1 MLRKATGFY
10 RKKLLHLSVV
20 TLLYLHSP
28 AHAGHFQKILP
39 PAFMKKIQREEGQE
53 TIQRFSR
60 WQQLLVAAIALTD
73 REKLEL
79 VNNFFNEMK
88 WVDDQELWGRKD
100 YWATP
105 MESLIK
111 NAGDCEDF
119 SIAKY
124 FTLLEMGVEAEKL
137 SISYVV
143 YQKDNGAHMVLT
155 YFEAED
161 AVPLILDNVESRILQ
176 GTQRSDITPIYH
188 LNNNGVW
195 NANYPSE
202 RLGNTAEIKP
212 WKAMLDRMRNH
223 SLS

>member
-1 MLRKATGFY
+1 MLSKVTGFY
-10 RKKLLHLSVV
+10 HKKLLHISVV
-20 TLLYLHSP
+20 ALLYLHNP

-39 PAFMKKIQREEGQE
+39 PAFMKKIQREQGQE

-60 WQQLLVAAIALTD
+60 WQQLLVTSIALTD

-105 MESLIK
+105 IESLIK

-155 YFEAED
+155 YFEAKD
-161 AVPLILDNVESRILQ
+161 SVPLILDNVENQILQ
-176 GTQRSDITPIYH
+176 ETQRSDITPIYH
-188 LNNNGVW
+188 LNSGGVW
-195 NANYPSE
+195 NANSPSE
-202 RLGNTAEIKP
+202 RLGSTVEIKP